1 MVVVKHDV
9 LRRLVRGILTRTE
22 MREKCYYYYF
32 KSQRACCNSILNQN
46 SCVLLQTE
54 AADLM
59 WISSQRPVERH
70 TESGWN
76 LQAIGLCAC
85 VVLGRKEGP
94 CDSGW
99 NLQAIGL
106 L

>member
-9 LRRLVRGILTRTE
+9 LRRFVRGLLTRTE
-22 MREKCYYYYF
+22 MRENVIIL
-32 KSQRACCNSILNQN
+32 SQRACCNSIPNQN
-46 SCVLLQTE
+46 SCVLLQTD
-54 AADLM
+54 AAELT

-85 VVLGRKEGP
+85 AVLGRKEGP
-94 CDSGW
+94 CNSG
-99 NLQAIGL
+99 
-106 L
+106 

>member
-1 MVVVKHDV
+1 M
-9 LRRLVRGILTRTE
+9 LFF
-22 MREKCYYYYF
+22 F
-32 KSQRACCNSILNQN
+32 KSQRACCNSIPNRN

-54 AADLM
+54 AADLT

-85 VVLGRKEGP
+85 DVLGRKDRVIVVGIYKRLHFV
-94 CDSGW
+94 SVMY
-99 NLQAIGL
+99 
-106 L
+106 

>member
-9 LRRLVRGILTRTE
+9 LRRFVRGLLTRTE
-22 MREKCYYYYF
+22 MREKCYYF
-32 KSQRACCNSILNQN
+32 KSQRACCNSIPNQN

-54 AADLM
+54 AADLT
-59 WISSQRPVERH
+59 WILSQRPVERH

-85 VVLGRKEGP
+85 AVLGRKEGP
-94 CDSGW
+94 CNSGW
-99 NLQAIGL
+99 NLQVIGL

>member
-9 LRRLVRGILTRTE
+9 LRRFVRGLLTRTE
-22 MREKCYYYYF
+22 MREKCYYYF
-32 KSQRACCNSILNQN
+32 KSQRACCNSIPNQN

-54 AADLM
+54 AAGLTR
-59 WISSQRPVERH
+59 ISSQPVERH

-85 VVLGRKEGP
+85 AVLGRKEGP
-94 CDSGW
+94 CNSGW
-99 NLQAIGL
+99 NLKVIGL